1 MISTS
6 GLSAGMALKLIDRE
20 REAFETSVQKDV
32 ANAREI
38 AAFRSRIGSIQSAE
52 DLVKDYDVYAFV
64 MKAFD
69 LEDQIFGKAMMRKIF
84 ESDGS
89 DKKSLVNKLTDSRF
103 KEIFKEMGFADGG
116 TTNPNTKNQAWVDKL
131 VDRYVDRKIINNE
144 KNTNEIVGMV
154 LHVRAKAPELDSWYK
169 VLADKDAQEFFYT
182 ALNLPTELK
191 TADLDA
197 QVATLKKKLDIS
209 TLLDPGVLDKLST
222 RYTAIAE
229 AKAAQANLS
238 SNPILQ
244 LFSNNSQGSIISLNL
259 DGWSQ
264 LKGGRY

>member
-6 GLSAGMALKLIDRE
+6 GLSANMALKLIDRE
-20 REAFETSVQKDV
+20 RAAFEAAVKKDV
-32 ANAREI
+32 TNAREI

-52 DLVKDYDVYAFV
+52 DLVKDYEVYSFV

-84 ESDGS
+84 ESDIS

-103 KEIFKEMGFADGG
+103 KDIFNEMGFTEGG
-116 TTNPNTKNQAWVDKL
+116 TKNPNTGKAEWVDKL
-131 VDRYVDRKIINNE
+131 VERYVERKIINNE
-144 KNTNEIVGMV
+144 KEGNAAVGKA
-154 LHVRAKAPELDSWYK
+154 LHMRAKAPSLNSWYK
-169 VLADKDAQEFFYT
+169 VLADKDAQEFFFT
-182 ALNLPTELK
+182 ALNLPDQLK

-197 QVATLKKKLDIS
+197 QVAVLKKKFDIS
-209 TLLDPGVLDKLST
+209 TLLEPGVLEKMTT
-222 RYTAIAE
+222 RYAAIAE

-244 LFSNNSQGSIISLNL
+244 LFSNNSRGAIISLNL